1 MAFRLGHATTRIPSF
16 DGANGWL
23 NSEPLSPEDLRG
35 HVVLVDF
42 WTFTCVNWLRTAPY
56 IRAWTEKYANE
67 GLVTIGVHTP
77 EFDVEHDLGNV
88 ERMVKELRVEYA
100 VAIDNDFAVWDA
112 FANRAWPAIYLADSD
127 GALRFQHWGEGRY
140 EESERAI
147 QELLGVEDELV
158 SVEGSGL
165 EAPADWDNVE
175 SPETYVGYS
184 QAERFASPGG
194 LVPGERHAYSTP
206 DELALNQWALAGEWT
221 IRPQPA
227 ISHEEGGRLAYR
239 FHARDVN
246 LVLAPAEGGAPVRFR
261 VLLDGERP
269 GGSHGVDVD
278 DQGNGIA
285 TEPRL
290 YGLIRQPGRIEDRM
304 FEIVFLDADAQAY
317 VFTFG

>member
-1 MAFRLGHATTRIPSF
+1 MVFRLGHTTTRIPSF

-23 NSEPLSPEDLRG
+23 NSEPPSSDDLRG
-35 HVVLVDF
+35 HVVLVNF

-56 IRAWTEKYANE
+56 IRAWTEKYEDA

-88 ERMVKELRVEYA
+88 ERMVNELRLDYP

-112 FANRAWPAIYLADSD
+112 FTNGVWPAVYLADSD

-140 EESERAI
+140 EESELAI

-158 SVEGSGL
+158 TVEGSGL

-175 SPETYVGYS
+175 SPETYVGYAR
-184 QAERFASPGG
+184 AERFASPGG
-194 LVPGERHAYSTP
+194 LARDERYAYSTP
-206 DELALNQWALAGEWT
+206 DEFGLNQWALAGEWT

-227 ISHEEGGRLAYR
+227 ISHEEGGRLSYR

-246 LVLAPAEGGAPVRFR
+246 LVLAPGESRAARFR
-261 VLLDGERP
+261 VLLDGEPP
-269 GGSHGVDVD
+269 GASHGSDVD
-278 DQGNGIA
+278 EQGYGIV

-290 YGLIRQPGRIEDRM
+290 YGLIRQPGRIEDRTC
-304 FEIVFLDADAQAY
+304 EVTFLDSGAQVY

>member
-1 MAFRLGHATTRIPSF
+1 M
-16 DGANGWL
+16 
-23 NSEPLSPEDLRG
+23 
-35 HVVLVDF
+35 DF

-56 IRAWTEKYANE
+56 IRAWAEKYKE
-67 GLVTIGVHTP
+67 YGLVTIGVHTP

-88 ERMVKELRVEYA
+88 ERMVKKLRVEYP

-112 FANRAWPAIYLADSD
+112 FANRAWPAIYLANPD

-140 EESERAI
+140 EESEEAI
-147 QELLGVEDELV
+147 QELLGVEDDLV
-158 SVEGSGL
+158 SIEALGL

-175 SPETYVGYS
+175 SPETYVGHA

-194 LVPGERHAYSTP
+194 LARGERRAYSTP
-206 DELALNQWALAGEWT
+206 DELALNHWALQGQWT

-227 ISHEEGGRLAYR
+227 ISHEEGGRLTYR

-246 LVLAPAEGGAPVRFR
+246 LVLAPGGSEATRFR
-261 VLLDGERP
+261 VLLDGEP
-269 GGSHGVDVD
+269 PDASHGIDVD
-278 DQGNGIA
+278 EQGAGVV

-290 YGLIRQPGRIEDRM
+290 YGLIRQPGRIVDRT
-304 FEIVFLDADAQAY
+304 FDIVFLDQGAQVY